1 MKNRRIIALLMALAM
16 LVCITGCASNS
27 EDAEQGDKTA
37 KIVIP
42 EEFSLTALDQ
52 LVVDT
57 SKDAGRDPYDIGVM
71 FVDMANEYYVTTAK
85 GCEERCAERNC
96 NYTITSSN
104 NTSSEDIRL
113 IENYINSGV
122 DAVIC
127 CYYSAEATE
136 DISKACMEAGI
147 PLICYCFGNTYHTSE
162 IVSDNYVEGEMIAE
176 MAADYVAKNLADKEE
191 IKVAFGTISS
201 VESMATRCDGMVT
214 KFLELV
220 PNAVD
225 VGITEDLNST
235 AKAYDWAE
243 KVLLAEPDVDVFVC
257 FCDAIAIGV
266 SEAMKD
272 ASFKDNM
279 LTHHKHVNMGLAV
292 AKGDG
297 LIVPN
302 VKSADTKSL
311 AQIAQETEALIEATR
326 DGKIAMEDMTGG
338 TFTISSL
345 GAFGVRNFSPI
356 INQPE
361 LAILGVCDMV
371 DTPVVF
377 NGEIVIR
384 PMMNLCLTA
393 DHRVVDGVQACKF
406 MQRIVELLE
415 NPYLLLA

>member
-42 EEFSLTALDQ
+42 EEFSLTSLDQ

-201 VESMATRCDGMVT
+201 VESMATRCDGMCHIASTRFSRFQTEYLCSVT
-214 KFLELV
+214 E
-220 PNAVD
+220 
-225 VGITEDLNST
+225 
-235 AKAYDWAE
+235 
-243 KVLLAEPDVDVFVC
+243 
-257 FCDAIAIGV
+257 
-266 SEAMKD
+266 
-272 ASFKDNM
+272 
-279 LTHHKHVNMGLAV
+279 
-292 AKGDG
+292 
-297 LIVPN
+297 
-302 VKSADTKSL
+302 
-311 AQIAQETEALIEATR
+311 
-326 DGKIAMEDMTGG
+326 
-338 TFTISSL
+338 
-345 GAFGVRNFSPI
+345 
-356 INQPE
+356 
-361 LAILGVCDMV
+361 
-371 DTPVVF
+371 
-377 NGEIVIR
+377 NG
-384 PMMNLCLTA
+384 
-393 DHRVVDGVQACKF
+393 
-406 MQRIVELLE
+406 
-415 NPYLLLA
+415 